1 VPSGNYRIILTVDG
15 KEYSQELRILSD
27 PNLTIQTELSGTE
40 EAYDAW
46 TGDSDS
52 VESEEEEEKE
62 AQEAGIPS
70 RIDSD
75 G

>member
-1 VPSGNYRIILTVDG
+1 MILTVDG

-27 PNLTIQTELSGTE
+27 PNLSIQTELSGTGD
-40 EAYDAW
+40 AYDVW

-52 VESEEEEEKE
+52 VESEEEEE
-62 AQEAGIPS
+62 QEEGIPS
-70 RIDSD
+70 KIDSD